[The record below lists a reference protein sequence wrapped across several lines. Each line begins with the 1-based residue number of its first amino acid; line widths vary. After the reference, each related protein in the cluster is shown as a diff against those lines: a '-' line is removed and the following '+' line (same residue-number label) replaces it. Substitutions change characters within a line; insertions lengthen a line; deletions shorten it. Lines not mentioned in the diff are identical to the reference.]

1 MKRAKGVKELTDF
14 RAGKELSRKE
24 AILAFCADCMNCYPD
39 EIRDCDNTRCPLY
52 KHMPYCKSL

>member
-14 RAGKELSRKE
+14 KASKELSRKE

-39 EIRDCDNTRCPLY
+39 EIRDCDNPRCPL
-52 KHMPYCKSL
+52 